1 MSVARFQ
8 KVEKVVLFPDTSK
21 DGNAYNKWIKKA
33 QEFKTTINAEKGSD
47 LADYLIKYNWQ
58 DFRKPNINNG
68 APKIQKAFSID
79 EVFETE

>member
-1 MSVARFQ
+1 
-8 KVEKVVLFPDTSK
+8 VVLFPENSK

>member
-1 MSVARFQ
+1 M
-8 KVEKVVLFPDTSK
+8 VLFPENSK